1 MTLVPRAFKGHRHFS
16 KKLHLWRPKSM
27 QFSFTFLTDS
37 TVLGLEYSN
46 LAKLFSNY
54 SADTKGDN
62 KTKYV

>member
-1 MTLVPRAFKGHRHFS
+1 
-16 KKLHLWRPKSM
+16 M

-54 SADTKGDN
+54 SADTEGDN